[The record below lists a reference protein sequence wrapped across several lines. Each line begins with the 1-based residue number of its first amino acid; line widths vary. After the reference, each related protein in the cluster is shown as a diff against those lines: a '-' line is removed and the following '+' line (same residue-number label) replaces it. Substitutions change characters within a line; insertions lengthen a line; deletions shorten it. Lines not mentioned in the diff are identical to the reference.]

1 MLHQYRNMQQLMVK
15 SPSAPSGSGTM
26 ALGGKNGGKEPGRFK
41 TVMCAYF
48 LQGWGFVHFPS
59 DCVGQIR
66 ESTTSLPPFH
76 THLTSMSLTF
86 QALAI
91 AELIAPMLMD
101 HTKSKSDVAELQR
114 QCKRE
119 REGERE
125 IRLSSILHTCMY
137 TIAYI
142 PGARTSSLCTSLCAF
157 VLWEWPFWPC
167 GIYHHLPTYLDL
179 FGSIWIYLD
188 HWYSLIWPVQWPVQ
202 DVQVHVCGAWV
213 EVPLRPGA
221 KAMFLGRTYT
231 LW

>member
-1 MLHQYRNMQQLMVK
+1 MLHQYSNMQQLMVK

-26 ALGGKNGGKEPGRFK
+26 ALGGKNGGGAPSPGRFK

-48 LQGWGFVHFPS
+48 LQGLGFAHFPS

-66 ESTTSLPPFH
+66 GSTTSLLPFH

-119 REGERE
+119 REGERDTSYLNTAHVYAYNCIHTWCVHHHYVHHSVHLFYE
-125 IRLSSILHTCMY
+125 NGHFDPVASTIIYLH
-137 TIAYI
+137 
-142 PGARTSSLCTSLCAF
+142 
-157 VLWEWPFWPC
+157 
-167 GIYHHLPTYLDL
+167 
-179 FGSIWIYLD
+179 IWIYLD

-213 EVPLRPGA
+213 EVPLRPEA

-231 LW
+231 Q